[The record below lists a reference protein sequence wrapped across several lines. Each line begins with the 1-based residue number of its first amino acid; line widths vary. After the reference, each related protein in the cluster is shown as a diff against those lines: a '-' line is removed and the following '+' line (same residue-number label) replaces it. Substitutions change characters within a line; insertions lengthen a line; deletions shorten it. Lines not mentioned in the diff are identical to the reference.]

1 MGSRP
6 HLKAAVLGALKSDGS
21 PIPLGSGIPVDGAR
35 RLLTSCAHVWND
47 ILEMYETSSSTS
59 TVLDPREHGV
69 AVGFAK
75 EDGIEW
81 VGRAELRRMS
91 DPPSASEPQGKDLI
105 VLRMTAQLDGT
116 ALPAA
121 HTLAALPL
129 GYTNDGALKAGDE
142 LTISGYAKP
151 AAGMV
156 PMMQPVFGEFS
167 VIDRNAADG
176 PWIRFDKVTHP
187 GQSGGP
193 VLNSQGKVVAWVV
206 RSQMSGG
213 QPVCSE
219 LRPVESLEPLL
230 AQVLIDLEP
239 ELAGDGQPEL
249 RNDALRDQLML
260 REAQEAQ
267 RLWVENQLR
276 V

>member
-176 PWIRFDKVTHP
+176 PWIRFDKVTLKCYLFTHTHLCH
-187 GQSGGP
+187 S
-193 VLNSQGKVVAWVV
+193 LLLS
-206 RSQMSGG
+206 SLLL
-213 QPVCSE
+213 E
-219 LRPVESLEPLL
+219 LFCI
-230 AQVLIDLEP
+230 A
-239 ELAGDGQPEL
+239 
-249 RNDALRDQLML
+249 
-260 REAQEAQ
+260 
-267 RLWVENQLR
+267 
-276 V
+276 